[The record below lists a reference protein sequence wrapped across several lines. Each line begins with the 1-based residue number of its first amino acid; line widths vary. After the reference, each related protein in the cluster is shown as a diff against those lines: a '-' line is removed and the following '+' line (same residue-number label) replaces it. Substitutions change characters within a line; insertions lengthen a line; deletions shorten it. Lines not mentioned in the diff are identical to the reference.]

1 MKNIL
6 IIDDNEEVFDIFKQL
21 LSDEGYH
28 VSTANNGASG
38 VFHVNNTWSVFI
50 KFLRMGAL
58 LFSPSPFA
66 VHPYLIQVNQPLKPP
81 L

>member
-28 VSTANNGASG
+28 VSTVNNGASG
-38 VFHVNNTWSVFI
+38 VFHVNNT
-50 KFLRMGAL
+50 
-58 LFSPSPFA
+58 
-66 VHPYLIQVNQPLKPP
+66 
-81 L
+81 